1 MELRVNIPQDY
12 ALRCWVKLKVA
23 CGREEM
29 FVGFCQNFGACCCA
43 NEFIGP

>member
-12 ALRCWVKLKVA
+12 FAVLVKLKVA